1 MNASIPNA
9 SIPNVILVHGAWADG
24 STWSKVIPLLAR
36 NGLTATAVQLPL
48 TGFEADVAAV
58 QRAIALA
65 EGEVV
70 LVGHSYAGAVIGEAG
85 NDPKVARMVYIDQE
99 NKRLGRK
106 QTIGETLP
114 LTIVALLIAM
124 PFVWKHREEIT
135 IAPLIGLGVG
145 YSALLLL
152 KLIGRATIVAARTM
166 AQEVALSL
174 SDTPV
179 PRKRDADPDDQR
191 RIENA
196 MARLHEIDHD
206 DGGGKAP

>member
-1 MNASIPNA
+1 MSVQFPPG
-9 SIPNVILVHGAWADG
+9 SGNVIAKGAVATG
-24 STWSKVIPLLAR
+24 A
-36 NGLTATAVQLPL
+36 ATALAAPVGSL
-48 TGFEADVAAV
+48 TVSPTLYN
-58 QRAIALA
+58 IITLAL
-65 EGEVV
+65 GMI
-70 LVGHSYAGAVIGEAG
+70 GVI
-85 NDPKVARMVYIDQE
+85 VARMVYIDQE